1 LQFTV
6 GLFPATV
13 KLQTANCKLILDTL
27 AIVILNYNG
36 QSFLAKFL
44 PIVLTNAE
52 GYPVYVADSAS
63 TDHSVAYVRATFPN
77 VRLIELPHNGGYAG
91 GYNMALEYIR
101 THYGGARYYVLPNS
115 DIEVTPGWISPVLAL
130 LEANP
135 QIAAC
140 QPKIRSYSQRDQFEH
155 AGAAGGFV
163 DWLGYVFCRGRIF
176 ATFETDHG
184 QYDDNR
190 QVFWATG
197 ACLFVRADLF
207 HQVGGFD
214 ASFFA
219 HMEEID
225 LCWRLQRLGYEVWA
239 CGQSTVYHVGGG
251 TLHKSNP
258 QKTYL
263 NYRNSLFML
272 YKNWPADGWLW
283 GKFLLRLILDGVS
296 SLLFLKVGQ
305 WRDVLAIIRAHFAF
319 YRRLPELHRQRK
331 VLIQQ
336 QKADAVLYPHSI
348 VWSYFM
354 KGERLFKEMRD
365 VESVSQN

>member
-1 LQFTV
+1 M
-6 GLFPATV
+6 
-13 KLQTANCKLILDTL
+13 DTL

-36 QSFLAKFL
+36 QSFLANFL
-44 PIVLTNAE
+44 PTVLANAE

-63 TDHSVAYVRATFPN
+63 TDGSVAFVRANFPE
-77 VRLIELPHNGGYAG
+77 VRLIELPRNEGYAG
-91 GYNMALEYIR
+91 GYNMALEHIR
-101 THYGGARYYVLPNS
+101 THYGGATYYVLPNS
-115 DIEVTPGWISPVLAL
+115 DIEVTPGWIDPVVRL

-140 QPKIRSYSQRDQFEH
+140 QPKILSYSERNLFEH

-163 DWLGYVFCRGRIF
+163 DWLGYVFCRGRVF

-184 QYDDNR
+184 QYNDNR
-190 QVFWATG
+190 KIFWATG
-197 ACLFVRADLF
+197 ACLFIRADLF

-225 LCWRLQRLGYEVWA
+225 LCWRLQRLGYEIWA
-239 CGQSTVYHVGGG
+239 CGQSTVFHVGGG

-258 QKTYL
+258 HKTYL

-305 WRDVLAIIRAHFAF
+305 WRDVLAIIRAHFSF
-319 YRRLPELHRQRK
+319 YGRLPQLHRQRK
-331 VLIQQ
+331 SLLQQ
-336 QKADAVLYPHSI
+336 QKANVILYPRSI
-348 VWSYFM
+348 VWAYFM
-354 KGERLFKEMRD
+354 KGRKTFDAIVK
-365 VESVSQN
+365 NYKK

>member
-1 LQFTV
+1 V
-6 GLFPATV
+6 
-13 KLQTANCKLILDTL
+13 DTL

-44 PIVLTNAE
+44 PTVLANAE

-63 TDHSVAYVRATFPN
+63 TDGSVAFVRANFPE
-77 VRLIELPHNGGYAG
+77 VRLIELPRNEGYAG
-91 GYNMALEYIR
+91 GYNMALEHIR
-101 THYGGARYYVLPNS
+101 THYGGANYYVLPNS
-115 DIEVTPGWISPVLAL
+115 DIEVTPGWIDPVVRL

-140 QPKIRSYSQRDQFEH
+140 QPKILSYSERNLFEH

-163 DWLGYVFCRGRIF
+163 DWLGYVFCRGRVF

-184 QYDDNR
+184 QYNDNR
-190 QVFWATG
+190 KIFWATG
-197 ACLFVRADLF
+197 ACLFIRADLF
-207 HQVGGFD
+207 HQAAGFD

-225 LCWRLQRLGYEVWA
+225 LCWRLQRLGYEIWA
-239 CGQSTVYHVGGG
+239 CGESTVFHVGGG

-258 QKTYL
+258 HKTYL

-305 WRDVLAIIRAHFAF
+305 WRDVLAIIRAHFSF
-319 YRRLPELHRQRK
+319 YGRLPQLHRQRK
-331 VLIQQ
+331 SLLQQ
-336 QKADAVLYPHSI
+336 QKANVALYPRSI
-348 VWSYFM
+348 VWAYFM
-354 KGERLFKEMRD
+354 KGRKTFDAIVK
-365 VESVSQN
+365 NYNK